1 MNSTYDDNNNGG
13 NNNDCVS
20 SCLPLAS
27 CTEACQSIQ
36 HIIVDTNNDLA
47 CLHPVNYF
55 NKLHQPHYF
64 HDGDNNN
71 GNGVHTTTGHHHGM
85 QDDYNMMSG
94 SPVMYA
100 AHQQSLII
108 GLTKCEYCGNSNVH
122 NCQGVTEVHTHLY
135 EYQRRMMFDTANSN
149 NAATTVNNSN
159 AAGGEQYSNNN
170 NSSSIVE
177 DRNDSS
183 SRTTPEYNNNTTIY
197 NNNISTITTK
207 QQQRQQGQFT
217 SLAQF
222 DTDDSTTTTTTSTNN
237 DTKTTSSSNNNNNNN
252 NNKTC
257 HRPKLFFLKKRP
269 PFASQSDP
277 GWNTHTQHRTNLF
290 EPPSSMEGVGRGYG
304 EVRGQLGGCDLVNY
318 TSPKNGVGGVV
329 GNGGGGN
336 SVGNSLKSPY
346 QIYQRSYSLPI
357 PGGGV
362 NGVGGPGGQCASSV
376 CGETELSFNGGSSG
390 AALAVNNGYY
400 NNNGGGRRSP
410 VDYNGQHG
418 GAGCGGSDAGGST
431 ARSLSPLSWVN
442 GSEMKGVMKWFA

>member
-1 MNSTYDDNNNGG
+1 MNSTYDNDNSNT

-55 NKLHQPHYF
+55 KLHNPHNF
-64 HDGDNNN
+64 HEDNDNND
-71 GNGVHTTTGHHHGM
+71 NGVHGVGGTTARHHDM
-85 QDDYNMMSG
+85 QDDYNMSSSG

-100 AHQQSLII
+100 AQQSLII
-108 GLTKCEYCGNSNVH
+108 GLTTKCEYCGNSNVH
-122 NCQGVTEVHTHLY
+122 NCQGVTEVHTHLVD
-135 EYQRRMMFDTANSN
+135 YQRRMMFDTANSTTNAASN
-149 NAATTVNNSN
+149 NA
-159 AAGGEQYSNNN
+159 AAGGEQV
-170 NSSSIVE
+170 VE
-177 DRNDSS
+177 DRNDNS
-183 SRTTPEYNNNTTIY
+183 SRSAPEYNNDTTTLYNKSNTT
-197 NNNISTITTK
+197 TT
-207 QQQRQQGQFT
+207 QQQRQQQRQFA
-217 SLAQF
+217 SLAQL
-222 DTDDSTTTTTTSTNN
+222 DTNDDDSTTTSAST
-237 DTKTTSSSNNNNNNN
+237 NNNN

-269 PFASQSDP
+269 PFASKSDP
-277 GWNTHTQHRTNLF
+277 GWNTSTQHRTQLF

-318 TSPKNGVGGVV
+318 TSPKNGCGVGSHGGV
-329 GNGGGGN
+329 GNGVGGN
-336 SVGNSLKSPY
+336 GGNSLKSPY

-357 PGGGV
+357 PGGGGGV
-362 NGVGGPGGQCASSV
+362 NGGPGGQCASSV
-376 CGETELSFNGGSSG
+376 CGETELSFNGGGG

-400 NNNGGGRRSP
+400 NNNGGGGRRSP
-410 VDYNGQHG
+410 VDYNGQYG
-418 GAGCGGSDAGGST
+418 GNGGGGSDAGGST